1 MVRSLW
7 LKTLATSLVWTGV
20 VCAQQPGS
28 TAKNK
33 QTDQVLTIQEAGKT
47 PQKCQVVKSWR
58 MNDGQMAYQ
67 VRAFDTG
74 EMMTVT
80 ENAGVFGSRPHNT
93 AMQIYHWGRMRVSP
107 PGVPAPAANSPTI
120 TSYGV
125 KSTPVNTARTPSPY
139 VGANSKSPVPATSS
153 PYPTNPNAAAKTITT
168 PAPEKDW
175 RQSWIQAD
183 ERPLRIAEKPVTRES
198 IAEAPRLKIEGK
210 PAAKG
215 LALKSV
221 PSGNELPVATKHSE
235 DPVRKKDLLAVEK
248 QPAPAAMSTAGHH
261 EPLLLPGQNTSQVLD
276 ITPRAKAPA
285 VAADTRRETRKSDE
299 LTSPKPNLAARESV
313 HARTLAD
320 MAGGTVVARPA
331 ALTIHPN
338 AAPTGLSLPGAPHML
353 TSPGGQSAATTP
365 AKATVKGE
373 QQVVIDESKA
383 QLDAKPEHKPSNKV
397 ASLPVIPG
405 MPEPIKTPTPASVPT
420 HADTKAGMATARS
433 GPVVSEFKPVIPE
446 MPSMVAL
453 PKMPVPAAEMA
464 GPMTPLPH
472 MEPARVERPSFLV
485 MEARRPAAGDHAIQ
499 LPGAPTA
506 VIAFG
511 QPVTLTAPPPDMVR
525 KKSLETH
532 SIQILLEKL
541 KDSLYPSQR
550 EWAAEG
556 LTSAN
561 WQVHPE
567 IVEALCKAA
576 TDDPAPTVRARCAHS
591 LAQMEIRSA
600 KALDTIHKLQADGN
614 EAVRAQADQA
624 LKSLLPGEI
633 THE

>member
-7 LKTLATSLVWTGV
+7 LRTLATSLVWTGI
-20 VCAQQPGS
+20 VCAQQSDS
-28 TAKNK
+28 TANDK
-33 QTDQVLTIQEAGKT
+33 QTAQILTIQESGKSQ
-47 PQKCQVVKSWR
+47 QKCQVLKSWR
-58 MNDGQMAYQ
+58 MSDGQIAYQ
-67 VRAFDTG
+67 VRAFDNG
-74 EMMTVT
+74 EMMTVV
-80 ENAGVFGSRPHNT
+80 EKVGARSHNT
-93 AMQIYHWGRMRVSP
+93 TMQIYHWGMLRTSPAGVPAP
-107 PGVPAPAANSPTI
+107 PGVPAPAANSPTF
-120 TSYGV
+120 SGYGV
-125 KSTPVNTARTPSPY
+125 QSTPVSRVRTPSPY
-139 VGANSKSPVPATSS
+139 VGATSQPSVPATSS
-153 PYPTNPNAAAKTITT
+153 RYVTTPSAAPKSITA

-183 ERPLRIAEKPVTRES
+183 ERPLRIAEKPTTRAS
-198 IAEAPRLKIEGK
+198 IADAPQLKIEGTSSVK
-210 PAAKG
+210 D

-221 PSGNELPVATKHSE
+221 PAGNETPAATMHSE
-235 DPVRKKDLLAVEK
+235 EPGARKALVAAEK
-248 QPAPAAMSTAGHH
+248 QAAPTAMSTAGHD
-261 EPLLLPGQNTSQVLD
+261 EPLLLPGMNTSQVLD
-276 ITPRAKAPA
+276 LTPRAKVPA
-285 VAADTRRETRKSDE
+285 VAADTRRETKTRKTDE
-299 LTSPKPNLAARESV
+299 TTAPRPTPAARESSTL
-313 HARTLAD
+313 HASTIAD
-320 MAGGTVVARPA
+320 MAGGTVVTKA
-331 ALTIHPN
+331 ADLPIHPS
-338 AAPTGLSLPGAPHML
+338 AAPTGLTLP
-353 TSPGGQSAATTP
+353 AAQPMAIPP
-365 AKATVKGE
+365 AKATVKAE

-383 QLDAKPEHKPSNKV
+383 QPEAKPEIKPSNKL

-405 MPEPIKTPTPASVPT
+405 MPESIKIPTSAPVPM

-433 GPVVSEFKPVIPE
+433 RPVVSEFTPVIPE
-446 MPSMVAL
+446 MPTMAAL
-453 PKMPVPAAEMA
+453 PKMPEHAAEMA
-464 GPMTPLPH
+464 RPVTPLPH
-472 MEPARVERPSFLV
+472 AEPARVERPSFLV
-485 MEARRPAAGDHAIQ
+485 MDAGRPAAGDHSIQ
-499 LPGAPTA
+499 LPGAPSA

-576 TDDPAPTVRARCAHS
+576 TEDPAPTVRARCAHS

-600 KALDTIHKLQADGN
+600 KALDTIHKLQADKD

-624 LKSLLPGEI
+624 LRILQPGEI